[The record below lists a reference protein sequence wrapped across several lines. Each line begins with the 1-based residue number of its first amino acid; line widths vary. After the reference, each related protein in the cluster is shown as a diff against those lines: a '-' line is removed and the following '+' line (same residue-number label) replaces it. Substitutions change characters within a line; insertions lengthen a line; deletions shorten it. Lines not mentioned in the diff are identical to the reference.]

1 MNASVATIY
10 SPSGGIRQCRS
21 AHGRLTLGRL
31 ALAVMT
37 VFALSGCSAISIPLG
52 EATGTSDMNA
62 PIDLTGSISDTTDL
76 DVGPDDRRYIAAVVP
91 AHIADPTDQA
101 LLSWSNPDTGN
112 SGTIIEIVPA
122 DPNGIRGCAR
132 FTTSANTFAGLRN
145 YTGMACPDSFKA
157 WHVTLLERV
166 EIDS

>member
-1 MNASVATIY
+1 MTL
-10 SPSGGIRQCRS
+10 RQ
-21 AHGRLTLGRL
+21 
-31 ALAVMT
+31 LAVAIMT
-37 VFALSGCSAISIPLG
+37 VIALSGCSAISIPLG

-62 PIDLTGSISDTTDL
+62 PIDLTGTIAKPTDL
-76 DVGPDDRRYIAAVVP
+76 DVGPDDRSYIAAAIP
-91 AHIADPTDQA
+91 AHMADPTDQA

-112 SGTIIEIVPA
+112 SGTIAEITPA

-145 YTGMACPDSFKA
+145 YTGMACPDSFKT